1 MAIIAGIADFEVARR
16 NDFGLRLTFKDST
29 SSPIDLTGYTVEAEA
44 WSLNESGRRD
54 AKYADWAVTYT
65 NRSSGIVNIK
75 LTDTQTATFTPS
87 ELFYDVQLTEPSGN
101 KNQYIKGTLFIVEG
115 VTE

>member
-54 AKYADWAVTYT
+54 A
-65 NRSSGIVNIK
+65 R
-75 LTDTQTATFTPS
+75 
-87 ELFYDVQLTEPSGN
+87 
-101 KNQYIKGTLFIVEG
+101 
-115 VTE
+115 